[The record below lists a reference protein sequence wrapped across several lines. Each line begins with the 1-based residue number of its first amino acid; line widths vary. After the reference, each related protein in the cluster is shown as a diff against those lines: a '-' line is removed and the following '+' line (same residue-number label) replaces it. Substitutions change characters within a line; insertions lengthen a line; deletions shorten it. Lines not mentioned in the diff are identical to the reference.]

1 MTYCISNLEGLI
13 GRCKPPFD
21 WMNVQTTN
29 NVTMAIANL
38 VSKWLRASTE
48 ETIYLNLPFR
58 LISSIGSYKRVEHY
72 KVALDVASFALL
84 FFPNLWLASIAID
97 LFSEYVNFVRNRPL
111 LPARKCRAMVK
122 RKNPVIS
129 PPIWPNP
136 ETAVNAAL
144 MAATLFTGLRPTTMR
159 KTACLHLPLRIISC
173 RCCPPKTP
181 LHAL

>member
-58 LISSIGSYKRVEHY
+58 LISSIGSYKRGEHY
-72 KVALDVASFALL
+72 KVALDVASLRTTLL
-84 FFPNLWLASIAID
+84 SQPLVGVHS
-97 LFSEYVNFVRNRPL
+97 YRP
-111 LPARKCRAMVK
+111 
-122 RKNPVIS
+122 
-129 PPIWPNP
+129 
-136 ETAVNAAL
+136 
-144 MAATLFTGLRPTTMR
+144 F
-159 KTACLHLPLRIISC
+159 LRI
-173 RCCPPKTP
+173 R
-181 LHAL
+181 